1 MESALSNDNT
11 ISAYRPGL
19 KTGVKNYIF
28 WSEIGSGF
36 EEPGG
41 TPPQFTPTKN
51 SQEYP
56 TGPDT
61 RAKIVTVNIHPK
73 KVALSESAKVD
84 QISSLAFPR
93 F

>member
-1 MESALSNDNT
+1 MKSALSNDNT

-41 TPPQFTPTKN
+41 TLPQFTPTKN

-56 TGPDT
+56 PGPDT
-61 RAKIVTVNIHPK
+61 HGKIATE
-73 KVALSESAKVD
+73 ASEAVKVD
-84 QISSLAFPR
+84 
-93 F
+93 